1 MSEFHKL
8 SAVSLQG
15 QEKTFADYQDK
26 VVLVVNTASKCGFTY
41 QYEGLQAL
49 HDKYKEQGLVI
60 LGFPCNQF
68 GEQEKGS
75 SEEITEFCQV
85 NYGVSFQMFE
95 KIEVNGPNTHPVFEF
110 LKRNKKGFLGSENIK
125 WNFTKF
131 LVNKEGEVVGRFGS
145 LTKPEKLEAQI
156 QSIL

>member
-8 SAVSLQG
+8 SATTLQG
-15 QEKTFADYQDK
+15 ADKAFSDYQDK

-49 HDKYKEQGLVI
+49 FDKYQDKGLVI

-75 SEEITEFCQV
+75 SEEITEFCQI

-131 LVNKEGEVVGRFGS
+131 LINKEGSVVGRFGS

-156 QSIL
+156 QALL

>member
-1 MSEFHKL
+1 MGFFSSRKL
-8 SAVSLQG
+8 TLDCPNLKLVSI
-15 QEKTFADYQDK
+15 ADLTQ
-26 VVLVVNTASKCGFTY
+26 
-41 QYEGLQAL
+41 
-49 HDKYKEQGLVI
+49 
-60 LGFPCNQF
+60 
-68 GEQEKGS
+68 
-75 SEEITEFCQV
+75 
-85 NYGVSFQMFE
+85 FE